1 MKAIQHEKLFGIK
14 RTLPQIAKL
23 ALHDCTTLKQ
33 PIGVAERECKR
44 IKLKAESRKAEA
56 FKIVRHSTLT

>member
-14 RTLPQIAKL
+14 GTLPQISKPG
-23 ALHDCTTLKQ
+23 LHDCTTLKQ
-33 PIGVAERECKR
+33 PVGVAERECIR